1 MHVSSMQFNQ
11 VTHFSDVCIV
21 HSLCSPLSRVCTAL
35 QGGEDEVA
43 AGAVATDEAGDSTT
57 EEGEAVTV
65 VVGEV
70 VTAAVGEAVTA
81 AVGEAVTVVEAM
93 HITSPL
99 TGARSTCWL
108 HLNSC

>member
-11 VTHFSDVCIV
+11 VTHFSDVRIV

-43 AGAVATDEAGDSTT
+43 AGGVATDEAGDSTT
-57 EEGEAVTV
+57 GEGEAVTV
-65 VVGEV
+65 VVGEAVTVVVGGV
-70 VTAAVGEAVTA
+70 VTAAVAGV
-81 AVGEAVTVVEAM
+81 VMVVEAM